1 MQTLAGWQEKVLKAL
16 AGRADYY
23 YLGGG
28 TALSIVFVRHRQ
40 NFDLDFCSLEFN
52 RKKILALIKFLSDAL
67 KKEFKLIRE
76 QTNKDKVR
84 IMIFSA
90 VLTKAESLKIDFIE
104 DYIKRLK
111 PAKQVDGVW
120 VFALEDIYLRK
131 LYAISGTTEA
141 VDLTGRTVG
150 IGGRQEAK
158 DFYDLYFLSHTF
170 MNLSDFVSKY
180 CNPTMQEGLIRWFR
194 TYSRMEI
201 KTGLLELKTKNR
213 IEYKEMEGHFKEE
226 IGRLLEKQIGR
237 L

>member
-1 MQTLAGWQEKVLKAL
+1 MQTLIRWQENVLKAL
-16 AGRADYY
+16 AGRADDYC
-23 YLGGG
+23 LGGG
-28 TALSIVFVRHRQ
+28 TALYRAYFHHRQ
-40 NFDLDFCSLEFN
+40 SFDLDFFSLEFN

-90 VLTKAESLKIDFIE
+90 ALTKTESLKIDFIE

-131 LYAISGTTEA
+131 VYAITGTAEA
-141 VDLTGRTVG
+141 VDLTGRAVG

-158 DFYDLYFLSHTF
+158 DFFDLYFLSHTF
-170 MNLSDFVSKY
+170 MN
-180 CNPTMQEGLIRWFR
+180 
-194 TYSRMEI
+194 
-201 KTGLLELKTKNR
+201 
-213 IEYKEMEGHFKEE
+213 
-226 IGRLLEKQIGR
+226 
-237 L
+237 